1 MSATVTVSHRMVL
14 SCVSLYAA
22 CAVTVQQL
30 EQELADL
37 RAAVVCAKDS
47 KQAQEEHYLRQIIK
61 VGLPDTMPSDQ
72 FVFRVVALARK
83 HHEFEIKPACKWLRT
98 GQGRDSKQA

>member
-1 MSATVTVSHRMVL
+1 ML
-14 SCVSLYAA
+14 SE
-22 CAVTVQQL
+22 QRL

-61 VGLPDTMPSDQ
+61 VGHAWHTAITPHCQLDA
-72 FVFRVVALARK
+72 V
-83 HHEFEIKPACKWLRT
+83 
-98 GQGRDSKQA
+98 G

>member
-1 MSATVTVSHRMVL
+1 ML
-14 SCVSLYAA
+14 SEQL
-22 CAVTVQQL
+22 L

-61 VGLPDTMPSDQ
+61 VGHAWHTAITPHCQLDA
-72 FVFRVVALARK
+72 V
-83 HHEFEIKPACKWLRT
+83 
-98 GQGRDSKQA
+98 G